1 MKVIARVRT
10 LSLAEADL
18 YDGFLFYER
27 KEAGVGSYFFES
39 LSSDIESL
47 RLYAGIH
54 RRVFGYHRMLAKRFP
69 FGIYYDIERDE
80 ARVWRVLDC
89 RKNPR
94 WIREQLRQQR

>member
-1 MKVIARVRT
+1 MRVITRIRT

-18 YDGFLFYER
+18 YDGYLFYER
-27 KEAGVGSYFFES
+27 KEPGVGAYFFDS
-39 LSSDIESL
+39 LSSDVESL

-54 RRVFGYHRMLAKRFP
+54 RRVLGYHRMLATRFP
-69 FGIYYDIERDE
+69 FGIYYDIEGEE

-94 WIREQLRQQR
+94 WIKEQLKWR

>member
-1 MKVIARVRT
+1 VRVRT

-18 YDGFLFYER
+18 YEGFLFYER
-27 KEAGVGSYFFES
+27 QELGVGSYFFDS
-39 LSSDIESL
+39 LTAEIESL

-54 RRVFGYHRMLAKRFP
+54 RKVFGYHRMLAKRFP
-69 FGIYYDIERDE
+69 FGIYCNVEGDE

-94 WIREQLRQQR
+94 WIRAQLKQ